1 MQQVPPV
8 PDSADVVVI
17 GGGINGISTF
27 RELALQGVDV
37 VLLERDDFC
46 SGASAALSRMV
57 HGGLRYLENGEFHL
71 VQQSLRE
78 RDRLLKN
85 APHCVTP
92 LATLVPVATR
102 FRNTLP
108 ALAAFLGMT
117 ASQHRRPGAV
127 IRAGLL
133 LYDLLSWRSRTMP
146 RHRWVG
152 RKALREMVPG
162 IAKEAMAGILYYDA
176 QVSHPE
182 RIGIEMVLDTEAD
195 TGTEPGARVFSY
207 TEVVGGDGEAL
218 RWRDRLTGAQ
228 GRIAP
233 RLVVN
238 ATGAWVDR
246 VENAIRPAA
255 NRRRV
260 HGTKGSHLMIR
271 NPALQKA
278 LDGHMIYYEHRDG
291 RICIAF
297 NHAGASMVGS
307 TDIRI
312 DDPDQAVCLEDEKR
326 YMLGALAGVFPD
338 LAIADDEIVHVFT
351 GVRPLPASEDEATGR
366 ISRDHQVNVE
376 PAGPLPFP
384 VLTLIG
390 GKWTTFRAFGEEVAD
405 VALSELG
412 VERKVDTSG
421 LAIGGGRGFPGE
433 PAKLAAWVG
442 DQASTF
448 GLPHARFALLAR
460 RYGSRAVEVARFMG
474 EGHDAP
480 LACAPEFSRR
490 EMLFLIN
497 NERVRRIDDLLLRRT
512 LLGIEGRV
520 TPKLVAETAAL
531 MAEALG
537 WTEAEKAAAIQSFE
551 TIMARRHR
559 VQAAG

>member
-1 MQQVPPV
+1 MHQAAPV
-8 PDSADVVVI
+8 PEKADVVVI

-71 VQQSLRE
+71 VRQSLEE
-78 RDRLLKN
+78 RDRLLRN
-85 APHCVTP
+85 APHCVSP
-92 LATLVPVATR
+92 LPTLVPVATR
-102 FRNTLP
+102 FKGTLP
-108 ALAAFLGMT
+108 AI
-117 ASQHRRPGAV
+117 ASFFGAKTKQQRRPGAV
-127 IRAGLL
+127 IRVGLT
-133 LYDLLSWRSRTMP
+133 LYDILSRKSRTMP
-146 RHRWVG
+146 RHRWIG
-152 RKALREMVPG
+152 RKALREMAPG
-162 IAKEAMAGILYYDA
+162 ITREAMAGILYYDA
-176 QVSHPE
+176 QVNHPE
-182 RIGIEMVLDTEAD
+182 RIGLEMVLDTEAD
-195 TGTEPGARVFSY
+195 VGGGTRAFSY
-207 TEVVGGDGEAL
+207 TEVVGGDGGTL
-218 RWRDRLTGAQ
+218 RWRDRLTGEQ

-260 HGTKGSHLMIR
+260 QGTKGSHLMVR
-271 NPALQKA
+271 NPALEKA
-278 LDGHMIYYEHRDG
+278 LDGHMIYYEHSDG

-312 DDPDQAVCLEDEKR
+312 DDPDAAVCLEDEKR

-338 LAIADDEIVHVFT
+338 IAIADDEIVHVFT

-405 VALSELG
+405 AALAELG
-412 VERKVDTSG
+412 LSRTVDTSE
-421 LAIGGGRGFPGE
+421 LAIGGGRGFPTDPTRRSRWMQEGANVAGVPE
-433 PAKLAAWVG
+433 ERFVQLAK
-442 DQASTF
+442 
-448 GLPHARFALLAR
+448 
-460 RYGSRAVEVARFMG
+460 RYGSRAVDMARFVS
-474 EGHDAP
+474 EGPDTGLVSAP
-480 LACAPEFSRR
+480 DISRR
-490 EMLFLIN
+490 EMLYLIA

-512 LLGIEGRV
+512 MLGIEGRV
-520 TPKLVAETAAL
+520 SPELVAEAAGL
-531 MAEALG
+531 MAEAFG
-537 WTEAEKAAAIQSFE
+537 WSEEEKAGAVENFE

-559 VQAAG
+559 VQAAV